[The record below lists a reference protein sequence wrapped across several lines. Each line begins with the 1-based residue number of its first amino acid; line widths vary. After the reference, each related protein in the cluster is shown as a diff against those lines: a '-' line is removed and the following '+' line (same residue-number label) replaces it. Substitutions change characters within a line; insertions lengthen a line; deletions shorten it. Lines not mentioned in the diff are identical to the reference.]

1 MTHRLDTARG
11 DSDAG
16 SGKLPRR
23 RGIQMAAY
31 DYVIVG
37 AGSAGCVLAA
47 RLTEDPDVSV
57 LLLEAGPADVKENI
71 HVPAAF
77 GSLFKTDVDWDY
89 ATAPEDGCNG
99 RMMFLPR
106 GKTLGGSSSI
116 NAMVYIR
123 GAREDYDAW
132 RDAGNPGWGYDDLL
146 PLFKRSE
153 DNERGDSEYH
163 GTGGPL
169 TVSDSRSRNPMSQA
183 WVDAATETGLP
194 PNDDFNG
201 ERQDGV
207 GIYQVTQRDG
217 MRCSTAAAFLRP
229 ALERP
234 NLHVET
240 NLQAHRLM
248 IERGRAVGVAGA
260 RLGEPFEALA
270 EREVVLSAGAYNSPQ
285 LLMLSGVGPAEH
297 LAMREIQVLVD
308 LPGVGQNLQD
318 HINSGVI
325 YTTDEPVSL
334 LVGLEPEHQLE
345 FAEQGRGPLTSNVAE
360 AGGFWRSRPG
370 LDAPDLQF
378 HAAPVMFV
386 DEGLGDPVAHGM
398 SFGAC
403 LLTPKSRGSVT
414 LRSAD
419 PTAKPWIR
427 HEFLSDPDDVDVM
440 LDGLEMTMDIAR
452 APALARYCKEPFVA
466 PSSGERDVLREHLA
480 RRSQTLYHP
489 VGTCAM
495 GSVVDS
501 DLRVQGVEALRV
513 VDASVMPTVTRG
525 NTNAPTIAVAE
536 KAADLIRGRV
546 TAPAAAGAEVSA

>member
-1 MTHRLDTARG
+1 
-11 DSDAG
+11 
-16 SGKLPRR
+16 
-23 RGIQMAAY
+23 MATY

-57 LLLEAGPADVKENI
+57 LLVEAGPPDTKENI

-106 GKTLGGSSSI
+106 GKVLGGSSSL
-116 NAMVYIR
+116 NAMIYIR
-123 GAREDYDAW
+123 GAHADYDAW

-146 PLFKRSE
+146 PYFKRSE
-153 DNERGDSEYH
+153 DNERGESRYH

-169 TVSDSRSRNPMSQA
+169 SVSDGRSLNPMSDA
-183 WVDAATETGLP
+183 WVDAAIETGLH

-201 ERQDGV
+201 DSQDGV
-207 GIYQVTQRDG
+207 GLYQLTQRGG
-217 MRCSTAAAFLRP
+217 MRWSTAAAFLRP
-229 ALERP
+229 ALERR
-234 NLHVET
+234 NLTLET
-240 NLQAHRLM
+240 HLQVHRVL
-248 IERGRAVGVAGA
+248 IENGRAVGVAGV
-260 RLGEPFEALA
+260 RFDQPFEALA
-270 EREVVLSAGAYNSPQ
+270 ERETILSAGAYNSPQ

-297 LAMREIQVLVD
+297 LAMREIEVAVD

-334 LVGLEPEHQLE
+334 IVGMEPEHQLE

-360 AGGFWRSRPG
+360 AGGFHRSRAG

-378 HAAPVMFV
+378 HTAPVMFV
-386 DEGLGDPVAHGM
+386 DEGLGDPVAHGI

-403 LLTPKSRGSVT
+403 LLTPKSSGSVT

-427 HEFLSDPDDVDVM
+427 HAFLSDEDDVRVM
-440 LDGLEMTMDIAR
+440 QEGLRLTMDIAR
-452 APALARYCKEPFVA
+452 APALARYCRDPFVA
-466 PSSGERDVLREHLA
+466 PASADDGALREHLA

-495 GSVVDS
+495 GAVVDPE
-501 DLRVQGVEALRV
+501 LRVQGVEGLRV
-513 VDASVMPTVTRG
+513 VDASVMPSVPRG
-525 NTNAPTIAVAE
+525 NTNAPTIAIAE
-536 KAADLIRGRV
+536 RAADLIRGRTPV
-546 TAPAAAGAEVSA
+546 AAEAVASA

>member
-1 MTHRLDTARG
+1 
-11 DSDAG
+11 
-16 SGKLPRR
+16 
-23 RGIQMAAY
+23 MAAY

-37 AGSAGCVLAA
+37 AGSAGCVMAA

-57 LLLEAGPADVKENI
+57 LLLEAGPADAKENI

-99 RMMFLPR
+99 RMMYLPR
-106 GKTLGGSSSI
+106 GKVLGGSSSI

-123 GAREDYDAW
+123 GAREDYDGW

-153 DNERGDSEYH
+153 DNERGESEYH

-169 TVSDSRSRNPMSQA
+169 TVSEGRSRNPMSEA
-183 WVDAATETGLP
+183 WVEAATETGLP
-194 PNDDFNG
+194 RNHDFNG

-207 GIYQVTQRDG
+207 GLYQVTQRGG
-217 MRCSTAAAFLRP
+217 MRCSTAASFLRP
-229 ALERP
+229 ALERR
-234 NLHVET
+234 NLTVATH
-240 NLQAHRLM
+240 LQVHRLL
-248 IERGRAVGVAGA
+248 IERGRAVGVAGE
-260 RLGEPFEALA
+260 RLGEPFEAVA
-270 EREVVLSAGAYNSPQ
+270 EREVILCAGAYNSPQ

-297 LAMREIQVLVD
+297 LAMREIEVAVD

-334 LVGLEPEHQLE
+334 LVGMEPEHQLE

-360 AGGFWRSRPG
+360 AGGFTRSRPG
-370 LDAPDLQF
+370 LAAPDLQF

-386 DEGLGDPVAHGM
+386 DEGLGDPVAHGI

-414 LRSAD
+414 LRSND
-419 PTAKPWIR
+419 PSAKPWIR
-427 HEFLSDPDDVDVM
+427 HAFLTDEDDVDVM
-440 LDGLEMTMDIAR
+440 LAGLRLTMDMAR
-452 APALARYCKEPFVA
+452 APALSRYCRDAFVA
-466 PSSGERDVLREHLA
+466 PESAEPGALRAHLA

-495 GSVVDS
+495 GTGPEAVVDPE
-501 DLRVQGVEALRV
+501 LRVHGVEALRV
-513 VDASVMPTVTRG
+513 VDASVMPVLPRG

-536 KAADLIRGRV
+536 RAADLIRGR
-546 TAPAAAGAEVSA
+546 TGAQAEATVSA

>member
-1 MTHRLDTARG
+1 
-11 DSDAG
+11 
-16 SGKLPRR
+16 
-23 RGIQMAAY
+23 MAAY

-47 RLTEDPDVSV
+47 RLTEDPGVSV
-57 LLLEAGPADVKENI
+57 LLVEAGPADTKENI

-77 GSLFKTDVDWDY
+77 GSLFKTDIDWDY

-106 GKTLGGSSSI
+106 GKVLGGSSSI

-123 GAREDYDAW
+123 GAREDYDGW
-132 RDAGNPGWGYDDLL
+132 RDAANPGWGYDDLL
-146 PLFKRSE
+146 PYFKRSE
-153 DNERGDSEYH
+153 DNERGESEYH

-169 TVSDSRSRNPMSQA
+169 TVSDSRSRNPMSEA
-183 WVDAATETGLP
+183 WVEAAAETGLRR
-194 PNDDFNG
+194 NDDFNG
-201 ERQDGV
+201 AAQDGV
-207 GIYQVTQRDG
+207 GLYQVTQRNG

-229 ALERP
+229 ALERA
-234 NLHVET
+234 NLTVET
-240 NLQAHRLM
+240 NLQVQRVL
-248 IERGRAVGVAGA
+248 IDRGRAVGVIGA

-270 EREVVLSAGAYNSPQ
+270 GREVILSAGAYNSPQ

-297 LAMREIQVLVD
+297 LAMREIEVVVD

-334 LVGLEPEHQLE
+334 IVGMEPEHQLE

-360 AGGFWRSRPG
+360 AGGFWRSSDDLP
-370 LDAPDLQF
+370 AADLQF

-386 DEGLGDPVAHGM
+386 DEGLGDPVAHGV

-403 LLTPKSRGSVT
+403 ILTPKSRGSVT
-414 LRSAD
+414 LRSND
-419 PTAKPWIR
+419 PSAKPWIR
-427 HEFLSDPDDVDVM
+427 HSFLAEDEDVQVM
-440 LDGLEMTMDIAR
+440 LDGLRLTMDIAR
-452 APALARYCKEPFVA
+452 APALSRYCREPFVA
-466 PSSGERDVLREHLA
+466 PASGEDDDLRAHLA

-495 GSVVDS
+495 GSDPSAVVDA
-501 DLRVQGVEALRV
+501 DLRVYGVEALRV
-513 VDASVMPTVTRG
+513 VDASVMPVVPRG

-536 KAADLIRGRV
+536 RAADLLSGR
-546 TAPAAAGAEVSA
+546 APAAVEAEVSA

>member
-1 MTHRLDTARG
+1 
-11 DSDAG
+11 
-16 SGKLPRR
+16 
-23 RGIQMAAY
+23 MAAY

-57 LLLEAGPADVKENI
+57 LLLEAGPPDVKENI

-99 RMMFLPR
+99 RMMYLPR
-106 GKTLGGSSSI
+106 GKVLGGSSSI

-132 RDAGNPGWGYDDLL
+132 RDAGNPGWSYDDLL
-146 PLFKRSE
+146 PYFKRSE
-153 DNERGDSEYH
+153 DNERGESEYH

-169 TVSDSRSRNPMSQA
+169 SVSDSRSRNPMSEA
-183 WVDAATETGLP
+183 WVEAAAETGLRL
-194 PNDDFNG
+194 NDDFNG
-201 ERQDGV
+201 ARQDGV
-207 GIYQVTQRDG
+207 GLYQVTQRDG
-217 MRCSTAAAFLRP
+217 MRWSTAAAFLRP
-229 ALERP
+229 ALERG
-234 NLHVET
+234 NLTVET
-240 NLQAHRLM
+240 GLQVQRLL
-248 IERGRAVGVAGA
+248 IERGRALGVVGERG
-260 RLGEPFEALA
+260 GQPFDALA
-270 EREVVLSAGAYNSPQ
+270 EREVILSAGAYNSPQ
-285 LLMLSGVGPAEH
+285 LLMLSGIGPAEH
-297 LAMREIQVLVD
+297 LATREIEVVVD

-325 YTTDEPVSL
+325 YTTEEPVSL
-334 LVGLEPEHQLE
+334 LVGMEPERQLE

-360 AGGFWRSRPG
+360 AGGFMRSRDG

-386 DEGLGDPVAHGM
+386 DEGLGDPVAHGI

-427 HEFLSDPDDVDVM
+427 HQFLSDPDDAEVM
-440 LDGLEMTMDIAR
+440 MAGLRMTMDIAR
-452 APALARYCKEPFVA
+452 APALSRYCQEPFVA
-466 PSSGERDVLREHLA
+466 PASEDPGHLREHLG

-501 DLRVQGVEALRV
+501 
-513 VDASVMPTVTRG
+513 
-525 NTNAPTIAVAE
+525 
-536 KAADLIRGRV
+536 
-546 TAPAAAGAEVSA
+546 